1 MFQYKQVHVQLRN
14 EVTRVNGA
22 KRCNFLFLSFL
33 SFFFFE
39 GGWGGGKGARGR
51 KFLSK
56 PRLKDKARLWNSTP
70 VEWRTNYSQFVCVD
84 LPNS

>member
-33 SFFFFE
+33 SFFFE
-39 GGWGGGKGARGR
+39 GGGGGRGLGVGN
-51 KFLSK
+51 FYLS
-56 PRLKDKARLWNSTP
+56 LD
-70 VEWRTNYSQFVCVD
+70 
-84 LPNS
+84 